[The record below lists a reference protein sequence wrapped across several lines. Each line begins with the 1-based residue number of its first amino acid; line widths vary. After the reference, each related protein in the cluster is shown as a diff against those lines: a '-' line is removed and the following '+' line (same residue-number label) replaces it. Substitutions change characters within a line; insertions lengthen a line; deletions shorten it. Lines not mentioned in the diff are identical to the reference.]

1 MTASESDGNGN
12 NNNNN
17 NNNASVDRSSEISDS
32 ELFPEDDTGSEYV
45 GLTSE
50 SETSDYT
57 SAGEDF
63 PLPRKIFMKKKSKPG
78 AEASKLRGENLKTV
92 ACTATG
98 RVQMLGSGALTPT
111 EVFKTVTNKKIVD
124 LIVTETNRNVREC
137 KQKWVDV
144 TEEEMWNFIAFM
156 ICMGLVKYP

>member
-1 MTASESDGNGN
+1 MLFPLDDQQPSTSVIVTASESDGNGN

-111 EVFKTVTNKKIVD
+111 EVFKTVTNKKNCRPYCHCD
-124 LIVTETNRNVREC
+124 KQEC
-137 KQKWVDV
+137 
-144 TEEEMWNFIAFM
+144 EGM
-156 ICMGLVKYP
+156 